1 MEDNISETK
10 AEFRGSI
17 VGENKEGCNI
27 TLFHLVSLSR
37 SVWKFP

>member
-10 AEFRGSI
+10 AEFHGSI
-17 VGENKEGCNI
+17 VGENKEGCSI
-27 TLFHLVSLSR
+27 KSFHLVSLSR